1 MGRSLL
7 IRMVV
12 VAAMVSVVAGAGS
25 AYDVESVA
33 PQPIQTSRIE
43 SAVALPP
50 SGPASTVIPLRLDT
64 VDAALERMD
73 LRTARFVL
81 RALRGP
87 SPSAI
92 ALLEGPEAGP
102 ETLAEALALNRELHP
117 FPPVPP
123 DSGEG
128 RRIVYDNSDQRIW
141 IISESGT
148 VIDSYLVSG
157 KRGEPRIGTYRVY
170 SKSPHATAFYGGITM
185 NWMVRFA
192 YGSKNGISIGF
203 HDLPLYPD
211 GTPMMTEDQFG
222 TPLSG
227 GCVRQPDEKAQWL
240 YGWADIG
247 TVVVVL
253 P

>member
-1 MGRSLL
+1 
-7 IRMVV
+7 MVG
-12 VAAMVSVVAGAGS
+12 VVAGAGS
-25 AYDVESVA
+25 AYEVDSQA
-33 PQPIQTSRIE
+33 PQPIQTSQIE
-43 SAVALPP
+43 SPVVLPLTR
-50 SGPASTVIPLRLDT
+50 PASTVIPLRLDT
-64 VDAALERMD
+64 VEAALERGD
-73 LRTARFVL
+73 LSTARLVL
-81 RALRGP
+81 TALQGP
-87 SPSAI
+87 PPSAI

-102 ETLAEALALNRELHP
+102 RSLTEALALNRDLHP
-117 FPPVPP
+117 FPRVPAN
-123 DSGEG
+123 SGEG

-141 IISESGT
+141 IISGSGA

-157 KRGEPRIGTYRVY
+157 KRGEPRVGTYRVY
-170 SKSPHATAFYGGITM
+170 SKSPRATAFYGGITM

-211 GTPMMTEDQFG
+211 GTPMMREDQFG

-227 GCVRQPDEKAQWL
+227 GCVRQPDEKAPWL